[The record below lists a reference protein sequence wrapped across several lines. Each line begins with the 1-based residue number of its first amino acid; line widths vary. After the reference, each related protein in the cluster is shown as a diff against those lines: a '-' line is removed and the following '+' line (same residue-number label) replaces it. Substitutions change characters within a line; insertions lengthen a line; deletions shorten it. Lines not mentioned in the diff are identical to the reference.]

1 MQKIVPQEINLFVHI
16 FVDERLIS
24 CALVFVQR
32 RPFEK
37 KNANDSEIFHT
48 ILQKMTS
55 ISWQYIC
62 HQRRLIS
69 SESYSLAQEVDKK
82 FLKDFYS
89 MISISYLYIYSY
101 KRLIS
106 CGHIIIERDH
116 LENRLISCKTSLS
129 TKDQSFFSNFV

>member
-1 MQKIVPQEINLFVHI
+1 M
-16 FVDERLIS
+16 
-24 CALVFVQR
+24 
-32 RPFEK
+32 K

-129 TKDQSFFSNFV
+129 TKDQSFFLILFSKRLLKYRYYIIAFNIALCPFIRWC

>member
-1 MQKIVPQEINLFVHI
+1 MQKILPQEINLFVHI

-32 RPFEK
+32 RSFE

-55 ISWQYIC
+55 ISCQYIC

-129 TKDQSFFSNFV
+129 TKDQSFFF

>member
-1 MQKIVPQEINLFVHI
+1 MRIILPQEIVLFLLI
-16 FVDERLIS
+16 FVYERLIS
-24 CALVFVQR
+24 CTSVLSR
-32 RPFEK
+32 EDCLI